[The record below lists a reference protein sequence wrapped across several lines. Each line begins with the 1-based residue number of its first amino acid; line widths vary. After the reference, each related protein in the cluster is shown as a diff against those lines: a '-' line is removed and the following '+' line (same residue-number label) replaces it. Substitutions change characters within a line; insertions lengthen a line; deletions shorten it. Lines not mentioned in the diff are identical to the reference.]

1 MKSGRTHLQDAT
13 PITFAQEISGWRTS
27 LEKDRA
33 MVELALP
40 GLRELAL
47 GGTAVG
53 TGLNAPKGFDTD
65 VAEAVS
71 RADGQGR
78 LSRPP
83 TSSTPSPARTSW
95 SSPTARS
102 RPWRRI

>member
-1 MKSGRTHLQDAT
+1 MHIAAAVALEDKLYRPLTGWWETFRRLEGRTGDVVKSGRTHLQDAV
-13 PITFAQEISGWRTS
+13 PITLAQEISGWRTT

-53 TGLNAPKGFDTD
+53 TGLNAP
-65 VAEAVS
+65 
-71 RADGQGR
+71 QGP
-78 LSRPP
+78 LSRLDG
-83 TSSTPSPARTSW
+83 
-95 SSPTARS
+95 
-102 RPWRRI
+102 